1 MGGACSSTKD
11 KKGKEVKANDPK
23 GKKNEKENDKEEEK
37 KEEEKKEKSSSS
49 SSTEEEKKE
58 EEKKDIK
65 PAFEELTVK
74 YILKGEEKYTQ
85 KYSTREKIA
94 SLFDILYQNE
104 NKYSEYDLITS
115 NQVSLK
121 SHLNE
126 CIYQIFNESE
136 EIEVNL
142 FYLGLEISNDIRKE
156 YESSSTIIAT
166 PLFNIG
172 DDIGLVIYNK
182 FTKKVSGKILNNSR
196 DLTKFNHLSS
206 YCNGRN
212 FLFIAGGESDKGMIS
227 ETYKKKPTKT
237 TAYSNVSDGNEQN
250 LNYLNDFYSIDLIH
264 YDKIEVLPH
273 LIIRRAWASMIYIP
287 PKYIFIVSGTCN
299 SVEVYDIEKKMINH
313 DSDLNE
319 KRGECSLCCIN
330 NSVLYAFCG
339 FAVGENFLSTIE
351 KCNLR
356 NEKRTWSL
364 VNYST
369 IDDFLFEQCF
379 YACSYFSDNS
389 IVLFG
394 ASENDKNTYQNILF
408 DTEDEDNPT
417 ISVYQSEIKIRDV
430 IPEKFFQPLSDNTSI
445 LFPLTTSECKMY
457 KIDQNM
463 KLIEEK
469 FPDILNEIM

>member
-1 MGGACSSTKD
+1 MTYSTK
-11 KKGKEVKANDPK
+11 
-23 GKKNEKENDKEEEK
+23 
-37 KEEEKKEKSSSS
+37 
-49 SSTEEEKKE
+49 
-58 EEKKDIK
+58 
-65 PAFEELTVK
+65 
-74 YILKGEEKYTQ
+74 
-85 KYSTREKIA
+85 EKIA
-94 SLFDILYQNE
+94 TLFDILYQKE

-115 NQVSLK
+115 EQVSLK

-126 CIYQIFNESE
+126 PICKIFPDNE
-136 EIEVNL
+136 EIELNL
-142 FYLGLEISNDIRKE
+142 FYLGLEISNDVRKE
-156 YESSSTIIAT
+156 YESSITIIAT

-206 YCNGRN
+206 FCNGRN
-212 FLFIAGGESDKGMIS
+212 FLFIAGGEIDKGMIG
-227 ETYKKKPTKT
+227 EAYKKLSTKGT
-237 TAYSNVSDGNEQN
+237 VASNVSDVNEQN
-250 LNYLNDFYSIDLIH
+250 KNYLNDFYSIDLIH

-273 LIIRRAWASMIYIP
+273 LMIRRAWSSMIFVP
-287 PKYIFIVSGTCN
+287 PKYIFIVSGTTTA
-299 SVEVYDIEKKMINH
+299 VEIYDMEKKMINH

-319 KRGECSLCCIN
+319 KRGECTLCCIN
-330 NSVLYAFCG
+330 NSILYAFCG
-339 FAVGENFLSTIE
+339 FAVGENYLSTIE

-369 IDDFLFEQCF
+369 NDECLFEQCY
-379 YACSYFSDNS
+379 YACSFFSDNS
-389 IVLFG
+389 IILFG
-394 ASENDKNTYQNILF
+394 ASESEKNSFQNILF
-408 DTEDEDNPT
+408 DTEDEDNPIIT
-417 ISVYQSEIKIRDV
+417 YYDSEVKIRDV

>member
-49 SSTEEEKKE
+49 SSSEEEKKE
-58 EEKKDIK
+58 EEKNDIK

-74 YILKGEEKYTQ
+74 YVLKGEEKYTQ

-104 NKYSEYDLITS
+104 NKYSDYDLITS

-182 FTKKVSGKILNNSR
+182 FTKKVTGKILNNSR

-206 YCNGRN
+206 FCNGRN
-212 FLFIAGGESDKGMIS
+212 FLFIAGGEIDKGMIG
-227 ETYKKKPTKT
+227 EAYKKKINKR
-237 TAYSNVSDGNEQN
+237 N
-250 LNYLNDFYSIDLIH
+250 
-264 YDKIEVLPH
+264 
-273 LIIRRAWASMIYIP
+273 II
-287 PKYIFIVSGTCN
+287 K
-299 SVEVYDIEKKMINH
+299 
-313 DSDLNE
+313 
-319 KRGECSLCCIN
+319 
-330 NSVLYAFCG
+330 
-339 FAVGENFLSTIE
+339 
-351 KCNLR
+351 
-356 NEKRTWSL
+356 
-364 VNYST
+364 
-369 IDDFLFEQCF
+369 
-379 YACSYFSDNS
+379 
-389 IVLFG
+389 
-394 ASENDKNTYQNILF
+394 
-408 DTEDEDNPT
+408 
-417 ISVYQSEIKIRDV
+417 
-430 IPEKFFQPLSDNTSI
+430 
-445 LFPLTTSECKMY
+445 
-457 KIDQNM
+457 
-463 KLIEEK
+463 
-469 FPDILNEIM
+469 